1 MLKINLMKGT
11 QLDKEATRKKM
22 EERGFEISYE
32 NYPESVTI
40 KLTDEGN
47 KRYMTDD
54 EAIAALC
61 GAFVEV
67 KAES

>member
-61 GAFVEV
+61 GAFVGV

>member
-11 QLDKEATRKKM
+11 NLDKEATSKKM
-22 EERGFEISYE
+22 EELGFAISYDD
-32 NYPESVTI
+32 YPASVTI
-40 KLTDEGN
+40 RLTDEGN

-61 GAFVEV
+61 GAFVE
-67 KAES
+67 SNLG